1 MKVIARYSGFKVV
14 DIPNN
19 LSLTEDDI
27 MDYLYGLDV
36 QCDDVDYEV
45 LEEETGECPHW
56 SGIFCKLD
64 FVKKEWAPHISSE
77 NEIKRNCHKCV
88 YEVGC
93 TDNPVGCKRYKRDAP
108 DGGYY
113 G

>member
-1 MKVIARYSGFKVV
+1 MIS
-14 DIPNN
+14 IPFC
-19 LSLTEDDI
+19 
-27 MDYLYGLDV
+27 DYGYGI
-36 QCDDVDYEV
+36 CK
-45 LEEETGECPHW
+45 TPWGECPHW

-93 TDNPVGCKRYKRDAP
+93 TDNPVGCKRYKRAAP

>member
-1 MKVIARYSGFKVV
+1 M
-14 DIPNN
+14 
-19 LSLTEDDI
+19 E
-27 MDYLYGLDV
+27 
-36 QCDDVDYEV
+36 
-45 LEEETGECPHW
+45 
-56 SGIFCKLD
+56 GIFCELD
-64 FVKKEWAPHISSE
+64 FVKKEWAPRIPSE
-77 NEIKRNCHKCV
+77 DEIKRNCHKCV